1 MFVCRSDCE
10 VTKITPNN
18 ASNVKHFQNNVFC
31 FAMQAS
37 TVEKAAYL
45 RPQFNPI
52 KTKQQK
58 EQAVK
63 PSFFKFTEKDLYDY
77 LHQKNGK
84 VETIN
89 LEESRN
95 RKLEENGA
103 GTDKQSSCKLICL
116 CSKVFF
122 FVCLFVLLEISVI
135 CKEKLFKVTSFQSGK
150 LSVLAKKRLIETEI
164 SEINSKAKRSILK

>member
-1 MFVCRSDCE
+1 
-10 VTKITPNN
+10 
-18 ASNVKHFQNNVFC
+18 
-31 FAMQAS
+31 MQAS

-52 KTKQQK
+52 KTKQPR

-63 PSFFKFTEKDLYDY
+63 PSFFKFSEQDLYDY

-89 LEESRN
+89 LEETRN
-95 RKLEENGA
+95 RKLEDSGA
-103 GTDKQSSCKLICL
+103 EKDKQSSCKFICL
-116 CSKVFF
+116 CSKAFLL

-135 CKEKLFKVTSFQSGK
+135 CKGKLFKVTSFQSGK
-150 LSVLAKKRLIETEI
+150 FNFGLF
-164 SEINSKAKRSILK
+164 